1 MCNIAQIANVLQSM
15 ILTQGDKMVLTPT
28 YYVFKMYKPHQDAT
42 FIPMDLTCDEMQ
54 VKNERYRP
62 GRSDEEP
69 TRTLPMLSATASKN
83 SEGVIHI
90 SLANVDLKQKQE
102 VVINLADI
110 KGKKVTGEILTSKN
124 VGDHNSFENPDVVK
138 TAEFKGVK
146 VTKDGLK
153 VTLPAMSIVTLSIEN

>member
-1 MCNIAQIANVLQSM
+1 M
-15 ILTQGDKMVLTPT
+15 ILTKGDKMVLTPT

-42 FIPMDLTCDEMQ
+42 FIPMDITCDEMQ
-54 VKNERYRP
+54 VKNERYQP

-83 SEGVIHI
+83 IEGTIHI

-102 VVINLADI
+102 VVISLPDV

-124 VGDHNSFENPDVVK
+124 VGDHNSFEHPDVVK
-138 TAEFKGVK
+138 TTEFKGAK
-146 VTKDGLK
+146 VTKDGIK
-153 VTLPAMSIVTLSIEN
+153 VTLPAMSIVTLAVK